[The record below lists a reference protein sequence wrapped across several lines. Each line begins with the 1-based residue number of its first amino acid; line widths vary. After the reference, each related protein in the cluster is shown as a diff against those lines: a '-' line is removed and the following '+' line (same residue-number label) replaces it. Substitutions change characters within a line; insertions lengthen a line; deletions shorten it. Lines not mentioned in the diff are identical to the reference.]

1 MSDPIIVITRA
12 KVRAGARAE
21 FVAAAREC
29 IAATRREHGC
39 LASDIHESLTEPG
52 QFVALEGWETRIAV
66 DRHMQ
71 QPHMLHFL
79 AVAGTCAEAA
89 PVIEVVKSRSI
100 DRL

>member
-12 KVRAGARAE
+12 KIRADAHVQ

-39 LASDIHESLTEPG
+39 LAYDIHESLTEPG
-52 QFVALEGWETRIAV
+52 HFVSLEGWETRLDV

-71 QPHMLHFL
+71 QAHLRVFL
-79 AVAGTCAEAA
+79 AIAGTCAEAA
-89 PVIEVVKSRSI
+89 PVIEVVEPRSI

>member
-12 KVRAGARAE
+12 KIRAGARAE

-39 LASDIHESLTEPG
+39 LAYDIHESLTEPG
-52 QFVALEGWETRIAV
+52 QFVSLEGWETRLDV

-71 QPHMLHFL
+71 QPHLLAFL
-79 AVAGTCAEAA
+79 AVAGTCAEAP
-89 PVIEVVKSRSI
+89 PVVEVVESRSV